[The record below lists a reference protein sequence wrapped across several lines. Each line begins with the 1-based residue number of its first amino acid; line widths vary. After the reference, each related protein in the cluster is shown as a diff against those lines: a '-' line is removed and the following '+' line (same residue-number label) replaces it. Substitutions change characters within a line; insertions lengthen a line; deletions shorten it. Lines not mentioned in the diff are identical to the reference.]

1 MEKFIKYN
9 STKIILTILFL
20 NAIFIACKKKES
32 SPAETTGT
40 TTTTGLSPS
49 TGGDYCNLQTTY
61 RFTNMGG
68 VVTKDSM
75 VFASFY
81 AAPVSAV
88 PPTNVSAGSVNLN
101 GINIPFSGA
110 SYNITSNVPT
120 SIAGT
125 LNWNV
130 TGSGT
135 VTAFSQSLI
144 ASYPKYSGGNVLP
157 DTIVKTNG
165 VSINI
170 TGITNS
176 LNSVLISLYG
186 GSANA
191 TKYILGS
198 NGTVTFSPAELS
210 AFPVNTSITLLITAN
225 NIYSANLGGIKRG
238 FTNGFQYTKF
248 CFLK

>member
-1 MEKFIKYN
+1 MK
-9 STKIILTILFL
+9 KIILLVISTL
-20 NAIFIACKKKES
+20 AIYFISCKKKES
-32 SPAETTGT
+32 SPPETTSPST
-40 TTTTGLSPS
+40 TKAGLAPS

-81 AAPVSAV
+81 VAPVSSV
-88 PPTNVSAGSVNLN
+88 PPTNIAAGSVSLN
-101 GINIPFSGA
+101 GTNIPFSGS

-135 VTAFSQSLI
+135 VTAFSQSLT
-144 ASYPKYSGGNVLP
+144 ASYPKYTGGNVLP
-157 DTIVKTNG
+157 DTIVKANG

-170 TGITNS
+170 TGVTNN
-176 LNSVLISLYG
+176 LNSVLVSLYG
-186 GSANA
+186 GSASA
-191 TKYILGS
+191 TKYVLGS
-198 NGTVTFSPAELS
+198 SGTVTFSPAELS

-225 NIYSANLGGIKRG
+225 NIFSANLGGIKRG